1 MVQNSRETPGPGALQ
16 PLNLPVPIVVEE
28 DAQQRPLTLA
38 QRGRRLRVASID
50 NLWKIDE
57 EWWREKPI
65 VRTYYQVTTED
76 GRRITV
82 FRDLTTGK
90 WYRQRG

>member
-1 MVQNSRETPGPGALQ
+1 VVQNPRETPGPGALR
-16 PLNLPVPIVVEE
+16 PLNLPVPIAVEE
-28 DAQQRPLTLA
+28 DARQRPLALTR
-38 QRGRRLRVASID
+38 RGRRLRVASIGSR
-50 NLWKIDE
+50 WKIDE

-65 VRTYYQVTTED
+65 IRMYYHVTTED